1 MKFYLTPTLSGFVI
15 VNDSTLIIENWL
27 VLETSFM
34 ILILLK
40 NKNDN
45 FCSLSKI
52 IRNYTIVVK
61 IIFCLWT
68 KFSFEEL
75 VEIEQNKRFRSKF

>member
-61 IIFCLWT
+61 IIFCL
-68 KFSFEEL
+68 
-75 VEIEQNKRFRSKF
+75 